1 MTYPADIVDR
11 ALSAVRGGSSTCSV
25 ALELGVSRTVV
36 GLWCKMA
43 GIPLRRGKKGGP
55 VITQRAEAA
64 DPRPR
69 TSPRSRLTYADRV
82 RIQDGLAAKT
92 SFRQIARQLGFSHTT
107 ISREVAAHLD
117 PHGRYSADIAQVRS
131 DRARARPRKRKLDEP
146 RLRAYVAAGL
156 EAGWSPEQICGT
168 MRLEFPGD
176 EEMRLSH
183 ETIYRALYVQG
194 KGSLRAELACEQA
207 LRSGRKGRKPQSR
220 LPKRSGSRRWT
231 EGHEIATRPPEAD
244 GRAVPGHW
252 EGDLVV
258 GGDMASCLVTLVERS
273 TRFLV
278 MSRLDAHDAETVADR
293 LALMASRIPEELR
306 ATLTW
311 DQGCEMARWPK
322 FAEASGFE
330 VYFCDP
336 HSPWQRGTN
345 ENTNGLIRQYFPKGT
360 RFDEVGDEEV
370 AQVQDALNA
379 RPRKTLG
386 FRTPAQKLAEALGV
400 VHY

>member
-1 MTYPADIVDR
+1 MIA
-11 ALSAVRGGSSTCSV
+11 
-25 ALELGVSRTVV
+25 
-36 GLWCKMA
+36 
-43 GIPLRRGKKGGP
+43 RRPK
-55 VITQRAEAA
+55 AA
-64 DPRPR
+64 DPQPR

-82 RIQDGLAAKT
+82 RIQYGLG
-92 SFRQIARQLGFSHTT
+92 SQMSCRQIAGRLGFSHTT
-107 ISREVAAHLD
+107 VSREVSAHLD
-117 PHGRYSADIAQVRS
+117 SRGRYSADIAQARS
-131 DRARARPRKRKLDEP
+131 DRTRSRPRRRKLDDP
-146 RLRAYVAAGL
+146 RLRSYVAAGL

-168 MRLEFPGD
+168 MRLEFPDD

-194 KGSLRAELACEQA
+194 RGSLRAELACEQA
-207 LRSGRKGRKPQSR
+207 LRSGRKGRRPQSK
-220 LPKRSGSRRWT
+220 LPRRSGNRRWV
-231 EGHEIATRPPEAD
+231 EGHEIAARPPEAD
-244 GRAVPGHW
+244 DRAVPGHW
-252 EGDLVV
+252 EGDLIV

-293 LALMASRIPEELR
+293 LALMASHIPEELR

-360 RFDEVGDEEV
+360 RFDEIEDGEV
-370 AQVQDALNA
+370 AQVQDALNG

-386 FRTPAQKLAEALGV
+386 FRTPAQKLAETLGV